1 MRQRRLKF
9 RLTSGE
15 RGGIIKMLDLF
26 RAVRLND
33 DQLEPD
39 AAGRRPRFASDK
51 CALPFV
57 KPDHRASLSRPRSL
71 SRRSAERGGG
81 RRATADF

>member
-39 AAGRRPRFASDK
+39 AAGGRPRLAPDE

-57 KPDHRASLSRPRSL
+57 KPHHRAACLADLSAGADRAT
-71 SRRSAERGGG
+71 AEA